1 MSNADRFTRF
11 PDRPRYIQLETTTAC
26 NGACPFCQQKDLERG
41 PFRMEERLWRK
52 IIDET
57 RELGITY
64 RPFLQNE
71 PLCDNR
77 LEEIVRHIKRDPTAW
92 VELNSNGELMTE
104 ERAEDLLATGLD
116 EIRFSIDAYGV
127 EVYEKT
133 RPGINRD
140 KVYDR
145 VTRFCELADD
155 TTCVTHVRM
164 IKMEENVG
172 EREEYRRYWEPLADL
187 VEFVPLY
194 KWPWTDQSE
203 KDVVLKPCPKI
214 LGEMFFFT
222 DGRAVLCCWDIE
234 GRGVIGDINLNT
246 PLEIWNG
253 PIVGNYRELLSRGER
268 DKIWLCSRCDAYK
281 HLVWA
286 PPNVGDD

>member
-1 MSNADRFTRF
+1 MSDADCFTSF
-11 PDRPRYIQLETTTAC
+11 PDCPRYIQIETTTAC
-26 NGACPFCQQKDLERG
+26 NGACPFCRQKDLERG
-41 PFRMEERLWRK
+41 PLRMKERLWRK

-77 LEEIVRHIKRDPTAW
+77 LEEIIRHIKRDPTAR

-104 ERAEDLLATGLD
+104 ERTEALLAAGLD
-116 EIRFSIDAYGV
+116 EIRFSVDAYSA
-127 EVYEKT
+127 EVYENT

-140 KVYDR
+140 LVYER
-145 VTRFCELADD
+145 VTRFCELARD

-164 IKMEENVG
+164 IEMPENSG
-172 EREEYRRYWEPLADL
+172 ERSEYERYWEPLTNL

-194 KWPWTDQSE
+194 KWPWSGQTE
-203 KDVVLKPCPKI
+203 GDVVLKPCPKT
-214 LGEMFFFT
+214 LREMFFFT

-234 GRGVIGDINLNT
+234 GRGVIGDVNLNT
-246 PLEIWNG
+246 VLDIWNG
-253 PIVGNYRELLSRGER
+253 PVAGNYRELLSRGER
-268 DKIWLCSRCDAYK
+268 KKIWLCSRCDAYR
-281 HLVWA
+281 HLDW
-286 PPNVGDD
+286 P